1 PCASAAMTKSLLLT
15 YVLWLTGGWF
25 GAHHFYLGRD
35 RHAFVWWMTLGGYFG
50 IGWLRDLWRIPEYV
64 KLANRD
70 PAATEQLKEKIQRN
84 AKPVSSTARSVGQ
97 MVVSDALGYM
107 VLYALPLDVIPESL
121 LPLAAIPVPLAVAV
135 GKPATFWWVSFGGC
149 LWRVVRNLFSAFRV
163 RPTLVIR
170 FPLPVFWSSLASSYM
185 FNHHSKRWR
194 LVPRPQRSL
203 RWRLLVLAAC
213 CLLYGSLWAS
223 WLYFNCSVTDS
234 DGTQVKCR
242 HSLRHF
248 FGSPLWRDFKN
259 VAHELYTHLRH
270 HGWRE
275 LWRLLVDALDPQGEA
290 SALKVLG
297 LPASATQEEITNA
310 YRKLSRRWH
319 PDRFHEPLQKQEAQE
334 TFIEIQKAYE
344 TLSSLKSRRLKKNIV
359 ERENP
364 NAPRVEF

>member
-1 PCASAAMTKSLLLT
+1 MTKSLLLT

-135 GKPATFWWVSFGGC
+135 GVHLVGNIGEQEGDLKMALLGAYLTYPLYFWSTH
-149 LWRVVRNLFSAFRV
+149 S
-163 RPTLVIR
+163 
-170 FPLPVFWSSLASSYM
+170 VFWSSLASSYM